1 MRSKK
6 NTISKSRRRYK
17 RKKVKYTKKR
27 KFRKSRNKKKG
38 GLTGVELAL
47 GGTALGVA
55 AFTYGRNRY
64 LASRKNKALRDL
76 REKLNQEQETVDE
89 TTSRRLRGNYLELV
103 DTVMSNKTIR
113 TEDITGI
120 TMVKKQSITDD
131 DLKNKDTSLEL
142 NSSINNILK
151 IMISILG
158 ENEESVGEIMWSDK
172 RIFSGSRGDIAAVIV
187 GDKFILFKAL
197 GLRASSAIDEIYG
210 TIKGSELGISSK
222 IFQILI
228 MRNNNNV
235 GNDLYAFAFQR
246 LRDGG
251 DFYGPYKN
259 PENKE
264 AYENACKNLSDRSE
278 KYGFHRDAS
287 CTHGARLMYDF
298 QNIMIDDSGN
308 TPIAYY
314 CDMGSFNWK
323 D

>member
-64 LASRKNKALRDL
+64 LASKKNKAIRDL

-89 TTSRRLRGNYLELV
+89 TTSRRLRENYLELV

-120 TMVKKQSITDD
+120 TMVKKQSITGD

-158 ENEESVGEIMWSDK
+158 ENEESLGEIMWLSYTP
-172 RIFSGSRGDIAAVIV
+172 FSGSRDVIAIATVIV
-187 GDKFILFKAL
+187 GDKFILFKV
-197 GLRASSAIDEIYG
+197 GRYTGRQRGIDEIYG

-228 MRNNNNV
+228 MRNNDKMGHN
-235 GNDLYAFAFQR
+235 LYAFAFQR
-246 LRDGG
+246 LRDGR
-251 DFYGPYKN
+251 DFYGHYRN

-264 AYENACKNLSDRSE
+264 AYENSCKNLLDRSE
-278 KYGFHRDAS
+278 KI
-287 CTHGARLMYDF
+287 RL
-298 QNIMIDDSGN
+298 S
-308 TPIAYY
+308 
-314 CDMGSFNWK
+314 S
-323 D
+323 